1 MKGAIFRTRTMS
13 PSVMNKV
20 FETPLSTCWFDEEGI
35 FCLLAKPGV
44 PLTKEALTET
54 FSSIKTKEEDHKFCV
69 LGDITDISFPT
80 TEARDFAGEVTPKFV
95 KALAFVTN
103 SDQSRMIADVFF
115 TLKKPTYQVKL
126 FRNEQNAR
134 EWLKKFL

>member
-1 MKGAIFRTRTMS
+1 MKGSIVRTRAMRPT
-13 PSVMNKV
+13 VINKV
-20 FETPLSTCWFDEEGI
+20 FETPLSTFWFDEDGI
-35 FCLLAKPGV
+35 FCLVAKPGV
-44 PLTKEALTET
+44 PLTKEALAET
-54 FSSIKTKEEDHKFCV
+54 FNSVKTKGEDEKFCV

-80 TEARDFAGEVTPKFV
+80 TEARDLAGEETPKFV

-103 SDQSRMIADVFF
+103 SDQSRMIADVFL
-115 TLKKPTYQVKL
+115 TLKKPTYPVKL